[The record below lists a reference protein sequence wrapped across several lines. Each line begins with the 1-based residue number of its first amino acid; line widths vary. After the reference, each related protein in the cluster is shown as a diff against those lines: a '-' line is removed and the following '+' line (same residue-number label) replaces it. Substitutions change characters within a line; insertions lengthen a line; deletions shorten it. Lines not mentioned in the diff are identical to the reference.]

1 MKLAAIINPMSRS
14 VPEDAADALEAAVRE
29 AGHNLVQLG
38 CSHEALVAN
47 VQAAASGTADAV
59 IAWGGD
65 GTLACTLTACGP
77 SGPPVLVLPGGT
89 MNMLPHRLH
98 GNDADWREILDR
110 VLRAPVV
117 GPIAAGTAGDHRFY
131 VAALFGKLTA
141 MAESRE
147 AVRKGDVLEAAQ
159 AVLTGDVLDC
169 ETRLRITSR
178 HRMGEQMINAV
189 AAAIGVSSEQAAALE
204 VAAIDPDST
213 LEMLATAVDALIHG
227 WRKAEPVERD
237 VSHSLTI
244 HDLSDSPIPATLDG
258 EPVLFDTPVEIR
270 ILDKAARVLRAE
282 ADH

>member
-1 MKLAAIINPMSRS
+1 MKLAAVINPMSRS
-14 VPEDAADALEAAVRE
+14 VPENAAAALEAVVRG

-38 CSHEALVAN
+38 CSADNLLSN
-47 VQAAASGTADAV
+47 VQAAAASDADAV

-98 GNDADWREILDR
+98 GNESDWRDVLER
-110 VLRAPVV
+110 VLRAPVAE
-117 GPIAAGTAGDHRFY
+117 PISAGTAGDHRFY

-141 MAESRE
+141 VADSRE

-159 AVLTGDVLDC
+159 AVLSGDVLDC

-189 AAAIGVSSEQAAALE
+189 AAAVGVSSEQAAALE
-204 VAAIDPDST
+204 VAAIDPEST

-227 WRKAEPVERD
+227 WRKAKPVERD

-244 HDLSDSPIPATLDG
+244 HDLSGDPIPATLDG

-270 ILDKAARVLRAE
+270 ILDEAARVLRAE